1 MINIL
6 LEGRP
11 IYNHDNHKTVIL
23 ASLYFFSVEELMP
36 SAQWT
41 TLYSNVMT
49 RYVDSTYF
57 FSYTVTLVTTG
68 YWGGG
73 SKASLKMIILP
84 FLKTF

>member
-49 RYVDSTYF
+49 RYVPIF
-57 FSYTVTLVTTG
+57 LSYTVIRTLVTTRYLG
-68 YWGGG
+68 GEGG
-73 SKASLKMIILP
+73 SKAFFKDYFTIS
-84 FLKTF
+84 

>member
-49 RYVDSTYF
+49 RYVPIFELHCNTYSRNDEVF
-57 FSYTVTLVTTG
+57 G
-68 YWGGG
+68 RGGG
-73 SKASLKMIILP
+73 VQGIL
-84 FLKTF
+84 

>member
-11 IYNHDNHKTVIL
+11 IFNHDNHKTVIL

-49 RYVDSTYF
+49 RYVPIF
-57 FSYTVTLVTTG
+57 
-68 YWGGG
+68 
-73 SKASLKMIILP
+73 
-84 FLKTF
+84 